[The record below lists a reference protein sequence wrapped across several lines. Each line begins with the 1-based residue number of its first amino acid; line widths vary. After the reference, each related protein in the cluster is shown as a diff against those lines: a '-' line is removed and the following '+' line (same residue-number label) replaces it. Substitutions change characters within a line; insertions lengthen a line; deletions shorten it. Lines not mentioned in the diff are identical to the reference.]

1 MRITDRQFASI
12 LRESSSDTNNIVH
25 LLQTSMKVLKKYG
38 QNVFTKEYMEAITN
52 VDQNLAKILIS
63 LKHAW
68 KIKVSNITSI
78 LRLVKENNKN
88 YKHEYRIQRPKNA
101 NTKQIES
108 FIHDKDK
115 EQSIIE
121 QEDTQSTEVIVKG
134 EWNYYKRSAIAEA
147 EKLLQ

>member
-1 MRITDRQFASI
+1 MHITNKQFALI
-12 LRESSSDTNNIVH
+12 LKENSEDINNVVH
-25 LLQTSMKVLKKYG
+25 LLQTSIKVLKKYG
-38 QNVFTKEYMEAITN
+38 QNVFAKEYMEAITH
-52 VDQNLAKILIS
+52 VDKDLGKILIS
-63 LKHAW
+63 LNHAW
-68 KIKVSNITSI
+68 KIKITNITSI

-88 YKHEYRIQRPKNA
+88 YKHQYTIHSPKNTD
-101 NTKQIES
+101 TKRIES

-121 QEDTQSTEVIVKG
+121 QENTQSTEVIIKG